1 MVKQFLLNP
10 DGSVPDGVD
19 VEFLT
24 EQGITLVVPTPLP
37 REYGMIAVEQDPEQD
52 EDGVW
57 HQVWKLVPDQQI
69 IENIAAFNEQQKA
82 ERAEAYRTI
91 SDPLFFKSQRGEAT
105 LEEWQ
110 AAVEEIKLQYPYIT
124 E

>member
-19 VEFLT
+19 AEFLT
-24 EQGITLVVPTPLP
+24 EQGITLVVPTPFP
-37 REYGMIAVEQDPEQD
+37 REYGMVAVELEPEQD

-57 HQVWKLVPDQQI
+57 HQVWSLVPETKTPEEI
-69 IENIAAFNEQQKA
+69 NAYNETQKKRR
-82 ERAEAYRTI
+82 EEEYRSVT
-91 SDPLFFKSQRGEAT
+91 DPLFFKSHRGEAT

-110 AAVEEIKLQYPYIT
+110 AAVEQVKLQYPYSI